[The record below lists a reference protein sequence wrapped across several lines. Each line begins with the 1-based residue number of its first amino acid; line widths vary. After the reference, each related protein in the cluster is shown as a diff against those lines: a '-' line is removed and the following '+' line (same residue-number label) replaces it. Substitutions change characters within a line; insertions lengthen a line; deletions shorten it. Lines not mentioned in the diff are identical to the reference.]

1 MFSDAAQ
8 FRAQFEN
15 AYTCLNDP
23 ETVVKAFGDDER
35 AAWLVEGVSRC
46 LWHLQ
51 NLMGTVLVSQR
62 HGPSRTNLTSI
73 SALLMPGA
81 SRMPPAAR
89 GRRKPRG
96 MRSVDGSLGR
106 VNISGEYLSK
116 SNNAHLNEPRGGMSS
131 DSTAS

>member
-35 AAWLVEGVSRC
+35 AAWLVGGVSRC

-51 NLMGTVLVSQR
+51 NLMIDSSGRQT
-62 HGPSRTNLTSI
+62 SRTVENEAHRHFRITHAGGHAHASGG
-73 SALLMPGA
+73 SGA
-81 SRMPPAAR
+81 QKVA
-89 GRRKPRG
+89 GYEVG
-96 MRSVDGSLGR
+96 
-106 VNISGEYLSK
+106 
-116 SNNAHLNEPRGGMSS
+116 
-131 DSTAS
+131 